1 MDLTKANLLF
11 EALAK
16 NSNLVN
22 LYLYKNNIKDL
33 GIIEHI
39 AKTLGITKI
48 KAVIM
53 KINGITDTG
62 AQAIVDNV
70 KQEIRIDITCND
82 IENQVLLDQ
91 IQELGG
97 LVYDQDCQIQ

>member
-1 MDLTKANLLF
+1 MIVEILKQQESLENLDI
-11 EALAK
+11 
-16 NSNLVN
+16 SN
-22 LYLYKNNIKDL
+22 NNIKDL

-53 KINGITDTG
+53 EINGITDTG

-70 KQEIRIDITCND
+70 C
-82 IENQVLLDQ
+82 
-91 IQELGG
+91 
-97 LVYDQDCQIQ
+97 